1 MSAFHRACNDP
12 VGEQSTRI
20 GKVTM
25 FTSASSRPRHVGPT
39 GGRRCIN
46 TRRPT
51 LLCRF
56 VVDGPTSF
64 WRQIVIGPASSRC
77 LFVTWVCTL
86 SAHCEGWSKP
96 RFVTNKSTR
105 MEELDENLDVV
116 KLIFN
121 TRFFQQ
127 KLVVQMTPEQKHC
140 RNPLFF

>member
-1 MSAFHRACNDP
+1 MTISCDHVICPRSGRWRFDRLIVGKASARRRFLKVFPSGRWRSGRDYVGFSSGMSRS
-12 VGEQSTRI
+12 VGKQSTRI

-77 LFVTWVCTL
+77 LFVTWVTTMHNYL
-86 SAHCEGWSKP
+86 
-96 RFVTNKSTR
+96 
-105 MEELDENLDVV
+105 LQ
-116 KLIFN
+116 IF
-121 TRFFQQ
+121 RL
-127 KLVVQMTPEQKHC
+127 KVGV
-140 RNPLFF
+140 